1 MTEISAP
8 PVFVTGGADF
18 YIKIWW
24 GMILFLFLW

>member
-18 YIKIWW
+18 CMKIWW
-24 GMILFLFLW
+24 GVILFLW

>member
-18 YIKIWW
+18 CMKIWR
-24 GMILFLFLW
+24 GVILFLFLW